1 MSEQLRRVLLI
12 GASLGLAS
20 QISAMLPEPKPA
32 KQITPDDLRRIAAAE
47 RKRLKRQARNKRHP

>member
-12 GASLGLAS
+12 GASLGLSS

-32 KQITPDDLRRIAAAE
+32 KQITPDDLRSASQPQSASD
-47 RKRLKRQARNKRHP
+47 